1 MESLESLI
9 TSLGIPEHMAALSD
23 WRDAFLREK
32 AVELQAV
39 RLEADKAVAAAK
51 EQFTTSAETLAAN
64 HAAELTSLRE
74 QLAAASQPPSA
85 PPILTELDAMF
96 EALPEEIQTA
106 FEVPYQTVRGL
117 YLAGKTVRAYRFM
130 EALTVPAELEGTKA
144 AILAKMG
151 E

>member
-74 QLAAASQPPSA
+74 QLAAATA
-85 PPILTELDAMF
+85 PPAAPPVLSQLATVFGSLEPAIQRAFASAFATVRTLIQADQVGLARGYIEDLDV
-96 EALPEEIQTA
+96 PEE
-106 FEVPYQTVRGL
+106 
-117 YLAGKTVRAYRFM
+117 LA
-130 EALTVPAELEGTKA
+130 ETKA
-144 AILAKMG
+144 GILSMLA
-151 E
+151 